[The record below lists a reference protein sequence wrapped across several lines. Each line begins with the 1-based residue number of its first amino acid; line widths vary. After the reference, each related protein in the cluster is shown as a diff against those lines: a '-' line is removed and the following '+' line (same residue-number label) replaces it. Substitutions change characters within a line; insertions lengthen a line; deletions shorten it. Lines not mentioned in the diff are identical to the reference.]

1 MSKQTIFLNYKNA
14 SRLSD
19 CNDYTNE
26 ELVQKIKT
34 GVDTKDNLERLFVK
48 NLPVIYI
55 TATKYSYNAELDD
68 CMQSA
73 FVGLHEAVTRYDV
86 NSEYKFTTYLSQWVK
101 QAIYAFKEKDQQ
113 YYIPRHM
120 LNKIS
125 TYKKVVYDFDL
136 KYGYKPTGEELSLL
150 LDLSLKEIKDIEKA
164 MRCQKP
170 TSLDT
175 ALSDDEGDGSCLSD
189 IVPGSEGIEE
199 CIVDSIYGKQYIN
212 EVWKLV
218 EENTSEMENKVLK
231 SCYIDKSTLEDIG
244 LKYGQSR
251 DAIRYSRDKALKKL
265 RQRKTSKRFEE
276 LLADSSLYIGN
287 GVGAYKD
294 RKFTSKVESYA
305 IDRCNKGLGKEQ

>member
-26 ELVQKIKT
+26 ELVEKIKA

-55 TATKYSYNAELDD
+55 TAKKYSYNAELDD

-73 FVGLHEAVTRYDV
+73 FIGLYEAVTRYDA
-86 NSEYKFTTYLSQWVK
+86 NSEYKFTSYLSQWVK
-101 QAIYAFKEKDQQ
+101 QAIFIFKEKDQQ
-113 YYIPRHM
+113 YHIPRHM
-120 LNKIS
+120 LEKIS
-125 TYKKVVYDFDL
+125 NYKKAVYDFDL
-136 KYGYKPTGEELSLL
+136 KYGCKPTREEVGILL
-150 LDLSLKEIKDIEKA
+150 EISTKEIKDIEKA
-164 MRCQKP
+164 IRAQKP
-170 TSLDT
+170 TSLDMS
-175 ALSDDEGDGSCLSD
+175 LSNDGEDNSTVGDV
-189 IVPGSEGIEE
+189 VPGSKGIEE
-199 CIVDSIYGKQYIN
+199 CIVDSIYGKQHRN
-212 EVWKLV
+212 EVWEIV
-218 EENTSEMENKVLK
+218 EEHTTEMENKILK
-231 SCYIDKSTLEDIG
+231 SCYIDKSTLEAIG
-244 LKYGQSR
+244 LKYGQSK

-294 RKFTSKVESYA
+294 RKFTSKVESYV
-305 IDRCNKGLGKEQ
+305 IDRCN

>member
-1 MSKQTIFLNYKNA
+1 MSKQTIFIKYKNA

-26 ELVQKIKT
+26 DLVEKIKA
-34 GVDTKDNLERLFVK
+34 GIDTKDNLERLFVK

-55 TATKYSYNAELDD
+55 IAKKYSYNAELDD
-68 CMQSA
+68 CIQSA
-73 FVGLHEAVTRYDV
+73 FLGLYEAVARYDS
-86 NSEYKFTTYLSQWVK
+86 NSEYKFTTYLSQWIK

-125 TYKKVVYDFDL
+125 IYKKVSNDFNL

-164 MRCQKP
+164 MRSQKP

-199 CIVDSIYGKQYIN
+199 CIVDNIYGEQYRN
-212 EVWKLV
+212 EVWKIV
-218 EENTSEMENKVLK
+218 KENTSELENKVLK
-231 SCYIDKSTLEDIG
+231 SCYIDKSTLEVIG
-244 LKYGQSR
+244 LQYGQSR

-265 RQRKTSKRFEE
+265 RQRKTSKGFEE
-276 LLADSSLYIGN
+276 LLADSSLYVGN
-287 GVGAYKD
+287 GIQAYKN
-294 RKFTSKVESYA
+294 RMFTSKVESYV
-305 IDRCNKGLGKEQ
+305 INKYS

>member
-19 CNDYTNE
+19 YNDYTNE
-26 ELVQKIKT
+26 ELVEKIKA

-48 NLPVIYI
+48 NLPVIYM
-55 TATKYSYNAELDD
+55 TAKKYSYNAELDD

-73 FVGLHEAVTRYDV
+73 FLGLYEAVTRYDA
-86 NSEYKFTTYLSQWVK
+86 NSEYKFTTYLSQWIK

-125 TYKKVVYDFDL
+125 LYKKAVHDYNL
-136 KYGYKPTGEELSLL
+136 KYECKPTREELSVL
-150 LDLSLKEIKDIEKA
+150 LDVSLKEIKDIEKV
-164 MRCQKP
+164 MRAQKP
-170 TSLDT
+170 TSLDMD
-175 ALSDDEGDGSCLSD
+175 LSNDGEDNSTVGDV
-189 IVPGSEGIEE
+189 VPGSEGIEE
-199 CIVDSIYGKQYIN
+199 GIVDSIYGEQYRN

-231 SCYIDKSTLEDIG
+231 SCYIDKSTLEAIG
-244 LKYGQSR
+244 LQYGQSS

-276 LLADSSLYIGN
+276 FLADSSLYVGN
-287 GVGAYKD
+287 GVQSYKN
-294 RKFTSKVESYA
+294 RMFTSRVESTV
-305 IDRCNKGLGKEQ
+305 IKRLS

>member
-1 MSKQTIFLNYKNA
+1 MSKETIFLNYKNA

-19 CNDYTNE
+19 CNDCTNE
-26 ELVQKIKT
+26 EVVEKIKA

-55 TATKYSYNAELDD
+55 TAKKYSYNAELDD

-73 FVGLHEAVTRYDV
+73 FIGLCEAVTRYDA
-86 NSEYKFTTYLSQWVK
+86 NSEYKFTTYLSQWIK
-101 QAIYAFKEKDQQ
+101 HAICAFKEKDQQ
-113 YYIPRHM
+113 YNIPRHM

-125 TYKKVVYDFDL
+125 TYKKAANDFDL
-136 KYGYKPTGEELSLL
+136 KYGRKPSREELSLL
-150 LDLSLKEIKDIEKA
+150 LGISLKAITDIKMAI
-164 MRCQKP
+164 MTQHP
-170 TSLDT
+170 TSLDMS
-175 ALSDDEGDGSCLSD
+175 LSDDGENDSVVGDL
-189 IVPGSEGIEE
+189 VPGSKGIEE
-199 CIVDSIYGKQYIN
+199 GIVDSIYDEQYRN
-212 EVWKLV
+212 EVWQIV
-218 EENTSEMENKVLK
+218 EENTTEMENKILK
-231 SCYIDKSTLEDIG
+231 SCYIAKSTLEAIG

>member
-1 MSKQTIFLNYKNA
+1 MNLSKQTIFLNYKNA

-26 ELVQKIKT
+26 ELVEKIKA

-55 TATKYSYNAELDD
+55 TAKKYSYNAELDD

-73 FVGLHEAVTRYDV
+73 FLGLYEAVTRYDA

-101 QAIYAFKEKDQQ
+101 QAIYVFKEKDQQ

-125 TYKKVVYDFDL
+125 LYEKAVHDFNL
-136 KYGYKPTGEELSLL
+136 KYDCKPTREELSVL

-164 MRCQKP
+164 MRSQKP

-199 CIVDSIYGKQYIN
+199 CIVDSIYVEQYRN
-212 EVWKLV
+212 EVWKIV
-218 EENTSEMENKVLK
+218 EENTSELENKVLK
-231 SCYIDKSTLEDIG
+231 SCYIDKSTLEAIG
-244 LKYGQSR
+244 LQYGQSR
-251 DAIRYSRDKALKKL
+251 ESIRWSRDKALRKL

-276 LLADSSLYIGN
+276 LLADSSLYVGN
-287 GVGAYKD
+287 GVQAYKD
-294 RKFTSKVESYA
+294 RKFTSKVESYV
-305 IDRCNKGLGKEQ
+305 IDRCN

>member
-19 CNDYTNE
+19 YNDFTNE
-26 ELVQKIKT
+26 ELVEKIKA

-55 TATKYSYNAELDD
+55 TAKKYSYNAELDD

-73 FVGLHEAVTRYDV
+73 FIGLYEAVTRYDA

-101 QAIYAFKEKDQQ
+101 QAIFIFKEKDQQ
-113 YYIPRHM
+113 YHIPRHM
-120 LNKIS
+120 LEKIS
-125 TYKKVVYDFDL
+125 IYKKAVYDFDL
-136 KYGYKPTGEELSLL
+136 KYGCKPSREELSVL
-150 LDLSLKEIKDIEKA
+150 LDLSLKGIKDIENA
-164 MRCQKP
+164 MRTQKT

-175 ALSDDEGDGSCLSD
+175 ALSNDEGDGSCLGD
-189 IVPGSEGIEE
+189 IIPGSEGIEE
-199 CIVDSIYGKQYIN
+199 GVVDNIYGEQYRN

-231 SCYIDKSTLEDIG
+231 LCYIDKSTLEAIG

-251 DAIRYSRDKALKKL
+251 ESIRWSRDKALKKL

-276 LLADSSLYIGN
+276 LLADSSLYVGN

-294 RKFTSKVESYA
+294 RKFTSKVESYV
-305 IDRCNKGLGKEQ
+305 IDRCN

>member
-26 ELVQKIKT
+26 ELVEKIKSS
-34 GVDTKDNLERLFVK
+34 VDTKDNLERLFVK

-55 TATKYSYNAELDD
+55 TAKKYSYNAELDD
-68 CMQSA
+68 CIQSA
-73 FVGLHEAVTRYDV
+73 FLGLYEAVTRYDA

-120 LNKIS
+120 LEKIS
-125 TYKKVVYDFDL
+125 IYKKAVYDFDL
-136 KYGYKPTGEELSLL
+136 KYGCKPTREEVGILL
-150 LDLSLKEIKDIEKA
+150 EISTKEIKDIEKA
-164 MRCQKP
+164 MRAQKP
-170 TSLDT
+170 TSLDM
-175 ALSDDEGDGSCLSD
+175 ALSNDGEDNSTVGDV
-189 IVPGSEGIEE
+189 VPGSEGIED
-199 CIVDSIYGKQYIN
+199 CIVDSIYGEQYRN

-231 SCYIDKSTLEDIG
+231 SCYIDKSTLEAIG
-244 LKYGQSR
+244 LKYGQSK

-276 LLADSSLYIGN
+276 LLADSSLYVGN
-287 GVGAYKD
+287 GVQAYKD
-294 RKFTSKVESYA
+294 RKFTSKVESYV
-305 IDRCNKGLGKEQ
+305 IDKCN